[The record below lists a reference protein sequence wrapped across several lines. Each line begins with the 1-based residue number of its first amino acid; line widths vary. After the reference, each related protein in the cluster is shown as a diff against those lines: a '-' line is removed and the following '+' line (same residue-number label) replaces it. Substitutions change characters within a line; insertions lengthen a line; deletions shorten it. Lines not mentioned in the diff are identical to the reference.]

1 MKNIYL
7 IGMPSSGKTTLGKRL
22 ARELHY
28 HFMDTDRLI
37 IREEGRSIADIFAQE
52 GEAYFR
58 EAEARV
64 LRTIKPG
71 ASLVVATG
79 GGMPC
84 FHDNMTYIKT
94 TGVSVFL
101 NVAPEALA
109 QRMITHAQLFPTDA
123 PERPLF
129 DAGDSALIDTLRQK
143 QMLRLPI
150 YQQADIVLTGDA
162 TEQDVL
168 NQLGDW
174 L

>member
-7 IGMPSSGKTTLGKRL
+7 IGMPSSGKSTLGKRL

-28 HFMDTDRLI
+28 HFVDTDRLI
-37 IREEGRSIADIFAQE
+37 TREEGRSVAAIFEQE

-64 LRTIKPG
+64 LRKIKPG
-71 ASLVVATG
+71 GSLVVATG

-84 FHDNMTYIKT
+84 FHENMAYIKA

-101 NVAPEALA
+101 DVAPEELA
-109 QRMITHAQLFPTDA
+109 QRMIAHARQFPSDA

-129 DAGDSALIDTLRQK
+129 NAEDKELLDNLRQK
-143 QMLRLPI
+143 HDHRLPI
-150 YQQADIVLTGDA
+150 YQQANITISGDA

-168 NQLGDW
+168 NKLGDW

>member
-1 MKNIYL
+1 MKNIFL
-7 IGMPSSGKTTLGKRL
+7 VGMPSSGKSTLGKRL

-28 HFMDTDRLI
+28 HFLDTDRLI
-37 IREEGRSIADIFAQE
+37 IREEGRSIADIFTQQ

-58 EAEARV
+58 EVEARV
-64 LRTIKPG
+64 LRTIKSG
-71 ASLVVATG
+71 GSLVVATG

-84 FHDNMTYIKT
+84 FHDNMAYIRA

-101 NVAPEALA
+101 DIAPDVLA
-109 QRMITHAQLFPTDA
+109 QRMRTHARQFPTDA

-129 DAGDSALIDTLRQK
+129 DAADTALLDTLRQK
-143 QMLRLPI
+143 HAHRLPV
-150 YQQADIVLTGDA
+150 YQQADIIISGSA

-168 NQLGDW
+168 NQLGNW

>member
-22 ARELHY
+22 ARALHY
-28 HFMDTDRLI
+28 HFVDTDRLI
-37 IREEGRSIADIFAQE
+37 TREEGRSVADIFAQE

-64 LRTIKPG
+64 LRTIKSG

-84 FHDNMTYIKT
+84 FHDNMTYIRQ
-94 TGVSVFL
+94 TGISVFL
-101 NVAPEALA
+101 NVSPEVLA
-109 QRMITHAQLFPTDA
+109 QRMITHVQQFPADAQ
-123 PERPLF
+123 ERPLF
-129 DAGDSALIDTLRQK
+129 KPNDLDLLDTLRQK
-143 QMLRLPI
+143 YAQRLPI
-150 YQQADIVLTGDA
+150 YQQADIRIMGDA
-162 TEQDVL
+162 TEHDVL
-168 NQLGDW
+168 TLLGDW

>member
-7 IGMPSSGKTTLGKRL
+7 IGMPSSGKSTLGKRL
-22 ARELHY
+22 ARALHY
-28 HFMDTDRLI
+28 HFVDTDRLI
-37 IREEGRSIADIFAQE
+37 IREEGRSVADIFAQS

-71 ASLVVATG
+71 GSLVIATG

-84 FHDNMTYIKT
+84 FHNNMAHIKA
-94 TGVSVFL
+94 TGLSVFL
-101 NVAPEALA
+101 DVAPEELA
-109 QRMITHAQLFPTDA
+109 QRMITHAQQFPTNT

-129 DAGDSALIDTLRQK
+129 DAGDQALLDTLRQK
-143 QMLRLPI
+143 QSQRLQT
-150 YQQADIVLTGDA
+150 YEQADIRVTGD
-162 TEQDVL
+162 TSEQDL
-168 NQLGDW
+168 LTLLGDW

>member
-7 IGMPSSGKTTLGKRL
+7 IGMPSSGKSTLGKRV
-22 ARELHY
+22 ARALHY
-28 HFMDTDRLI
+28 HFVDTDRLI
-37 IREEGRSIADIFAQE
+37 VREEGRSIADIFAQE

-71 ASLVVATG
+71 GSLVIATG

-84 FHDNMTYIKT
+84 FHDNMAYIKA
-94 TGVSVFL
+94 TGLSVFL
-101 NVAPEALA
+101 DVSPEVLA
-109 QRMITHAQLFPTDA
+109 QRMITHARQFPTNA

-129 DAGDSALIDTLRQK
+129 DADDEALLDTLRQK
-143 QMLRLPI
+143 HSHRLPV
-150 YQQADIVLTGDA
+150 YQQADIQITGNA
-162 TEQDVL
+162 TEQGL
-168 NQLGDW
+168 LTLLGDW